1 MTKTKTM
8 TKNMTK
14 TMAKTMAKN
23 MARTGATNPLATN
36 PLSTNPLSTNPMSG
50 DGRLKIALQKSGRL
64 SEMSVG
70 LLEKAGISLTKSR
83 DQLLC
88 RAHNFPLD
96 VFLVRDDDIPAFLAT
111 NVCQVGILGQNALL
125 EKQALFA
132 EKYAALEEVMALGF
146 GRCRLSIAAPTSFEY
161 RSVDSLN
168 GKTIATSYRGLLEA
182 YLRDKGVEADIV
194 TMEGAVEVAPRTHL
208 ADAICDL
215 VSTGNTLISNG
226 LQEQDVILQSQA
238 VLIKNNNMDSELQEI
253 YEKILSRIRAVL
265 RADNSR
271 YIMLNSPIDSL
282 DAIKAVLPG
291 SASPTV
297 MPLQG
302 REDMVAV
309 HAVCEEEVFWTTMEE
324 LQRNGANSILVVPI
338 EKMLD

>member
-1 MTKTKTM
+1 
-8 TKNMTK
+8 
-14 TMAKTMAKN
+14 
-23 MARTGATNPLATN
+23 
-36 PLSTNPLSTNPMSG
+36 
-50 DGRLKIALQKSGRL
+50 
-64 SEMSVG
+64 
-70 LLEKAGISLTKSR
+70 
-83 DQLLC
+83 
-88 RAHNFPLD
+88 
-96 VFLVRDDDIPAFLAT
+96 
-111 NVCQVGILGQNALL
+111 
-125 EKQALFA
+125 
-132 EKYAALEEVMALGF
+132 
-146 GRCRLSIAAPTSFEY
+146 
-161 RSVDSLN
+161 
-168 GKTIATSYRGLLEA
+168 
-182 YLRDKGVEADIV
+182 
-194 TMEGAVEVAPRTHL
+194 MEGAVEVAPRTHL

-238 VLIKNNNMDSELQEI
+238 VLIKNSNLDNDLQAI
-253 YEKILSRIRAVL
+253 YNKLLSRIRAVL

-271 YIMLNSPIDSL
+271 YIMLNSPIAAL